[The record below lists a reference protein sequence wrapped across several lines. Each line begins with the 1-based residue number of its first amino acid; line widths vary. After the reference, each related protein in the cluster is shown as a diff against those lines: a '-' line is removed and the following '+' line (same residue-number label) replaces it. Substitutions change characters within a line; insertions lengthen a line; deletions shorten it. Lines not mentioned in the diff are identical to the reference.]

1 MLSQPLASPTVTSST
16 GTQLHDLTAL
26 EQAAAV
32 RAREVSPTELVE
44 HALARIEALDP
55 QIGAFITVTAERARA
70 AAVRA
75 DQAVVDGGDL
85 PPLHGVP
92 TAIKDLNNTA
102 GVRTTFG

>member
-1 MLSQPLASPTVTSST
+1 MTPST

-32 RAREVSPTELVE
+32 RAGEVSPTELVQ
-44 HALARIEALDP
+44 HCLTRIEALDAEL
-55 QIGAFITVTAERARA
+55 GAFLTVPPERALAA
-70 AAVRA
+70 AAVADRA
-75 DQAVVDGGDL
+75 VLEGAEL

-102 GVRTTFG
+102 DRKSVV